1 MFGASKKSRRLS
13 RESKPPTT
21 YRQWWGSYKK
31 HYLLCN
37 SLSFRVRRLI
47 TFPSKSSPNRSR
59 LACTLLAGLI
69 TLRILMNRSAALAA
83 PQSQF
88 FDAKGVRI
96 HYLIEGTGEP
106 VVLIHGMDS
115 SARINWQAPG
125 TIDALAK
132 HHEAIALDL
141 PGFNSPKAF

>member
-1 MFGASKKSRRLS
+1 V
-13 RESKPPTT
+13 TT
-21 YRQWWGSYKK
+21 RQLRKQNSTERSYRQWWGPYKK

-37 SLSFRVRRLI
+37 SLSFRVRLLI

-59 LACTLLAGLI
+59 LACTLLASLI
-69 TLRILMNRSAALAA
+69 ILHILVNPSAALAA

-88 FDAKGVRI
+88 FEAGGVRI
-96 HYLIEGTGEP
+96 HYLIEGSGEP

-141 PGFNSPKAF
+141 PGFNTPKGS